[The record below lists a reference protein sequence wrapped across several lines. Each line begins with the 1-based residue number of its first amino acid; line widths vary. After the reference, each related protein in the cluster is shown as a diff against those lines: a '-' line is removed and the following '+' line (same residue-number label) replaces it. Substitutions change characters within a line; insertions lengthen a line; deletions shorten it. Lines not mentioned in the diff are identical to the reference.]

1 MLTNLADF
9 FDGCPLLPVIEID
22 NADDAPQL
30 AATLA
35 KAGLKVIEITL
46 RTDAALAAVE
56 NILERE
62 EVIVGLGSLLEADQF
77 RYARQVGAR
86 FAASPGLNEDLL
98 SVAEVEKLPYLP
110 GVYTASDIMLARDLE
125 CRFIKFFPAY
135 TNGQPSH
142 FSQLAPIF
150 SDLSFCLTGGIGPE
164 NMTEALALPHVAVV
178 GGSWIAPR
186 AMIKAKDWSS
196 IEARAKDA
204 MQRCAASAAQ
214 AA

>member
-1 MLTNLADF
+1 MLTNLVDF

-35 KAGLKVIEITL
+35 QAGLKVIEITL

>member
-1 MLTNLADF
+1 M
-9 FDGCPLLPVIEID
+9 
-22 NADDAPQL
+22 
-30 AATLA
+30 
-35 KAGLKVIEITL
+35 IEITL

-142 FSQLAPIF
+142 FAQLAPIF
-150 SDLSFCLTGGIGPE
+150 SDLNFCLTGGIGPD
-164 NMTEALALPHVAVV
+164 NMAEALALPHVAVV

-186 AMIKAKDWSS
+186 ELIKAKDWSG
-196 IEARAKDA
+196 IEARAKEA
-204 MQRCAASAAQ
+204 MQRCAASSAQ